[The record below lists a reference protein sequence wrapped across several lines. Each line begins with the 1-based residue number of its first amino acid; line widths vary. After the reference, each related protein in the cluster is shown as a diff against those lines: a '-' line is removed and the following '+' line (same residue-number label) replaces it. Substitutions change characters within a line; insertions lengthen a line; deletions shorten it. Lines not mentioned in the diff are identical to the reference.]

1 MVFQAALNRRRM
13 LAGLA
18 GATIVPLAAEAAL
31 AQSDSTPDA
40 APTQDLSACLL
51 APEMTE
57 GPYYL
62 DDMLIRQD
70 IAEHKAGIPLA
81 LTLTVVDAETCV
93 PIPNAAVDIW
103 HCDANGFYSGFVDNS
118 PGGQP
123 NDAGYIDD
131 GSDAGAFLRG
141 TQLSDANGN
150 VTFTTIYPG
159 WYGGRATHIHLAV
172 HTGGENEEGIYEG
185 GMTAH
190 VGQVAFD
197 DAITTQVAAFEP
209 YASRTS
215 TFMPTAADGVFASH
229 IDDEHVFVR
238 LEPLN
243 PDAVEEGFTGTV
255 LLGIDP
261 ASLS

>member
-1 MVFQAALNRRRM
+1 MVFQAELNRRRM
-13 LAGLA
+13 LAGMA
-18 GATIVPLAAEAAL
+18 GATLVPLAAGAEDA
-31 AQSDSTPDA
+31 STPDA
-40 APTQDLSACLL
+40 VPTQDLSACLL

-70 IAEHKAGIPLA
+70 IAENKAGIPLA
-81 LTLTVVDAETCV
+81 LTLTVVDAETCA

-118 PGGQP
+118 PGGQA

-131 GSDAGAFLRG
+131 GSDAGTFLRG
-141 TQLSDANGN
+141 TQLSDDNGN
-150 VTFTTIYPG
+150 VTFATIYPG
-159 WYGGRATHIHLAV
+159 WYGGRAIHIHLAV

-185 GMTAH
+185 GTTAH

-197 DAITTQVAAFEP
+197 DAITAQVAEFEP

-215 TFMPTAADGVFASH
+215 TFMPTADDGVFARYV
-229 IDDEHVFVR
+229 DDEHVFVR
-238 LEPLN
+238 LEPVN
-243 PDAVEEGFTGTV
+243 PDAIEEGFAGTV

-261 ASLS
+261 AGM